1 MGGGG
6 TTYTHTSLFPFSI
19 LLCIWMAY
27 AVGRFRSGTSWEML
41 GLAGGIRIEC
51 TLAFLIWLYFC
62 FAISLSVCRKV
73 PKLSLVLFQC
83 VSSLQHPSPLAPN
96 RVSVLAPV
104 TKAPRSFRP
113 CIVGFRELSV
123 YSKQREPWNH
133 CYLSAVHLSWRLC
146 VLQTT
151 HPLLATGKVC
161 YWFYLLV
168 YLVIVLMFFHV
179 I

>member
-1 MGGGG
+1 MHGGWGNHIH
-6 TTYTHTSLFPFSI
+6 THIPLSLLNLI
-19 LLCIWMAY
+19 MYLNGLCCRAIQVWKKLRN
-27 AVGRFRSGTSWEML
+27 VGL
-41 GLAGGIRIEC
+41 RIEC

-83 VSSLQHPSPLAPN
+83 VSSLQHSSPLAPN

-104 TKAPRSFRP
+104 TEAPRSFSP
-113 CIVGFRELSV
+113 CIVSASLSV

-146 VLQTT
+146 ALQTT

-161 YWFYLLV
+161 
-168 YLVIVLMFFHV
+168 
-179 I
+179 